1 VGLAKAAR
9 ARGGVLAIEPQP
21 AIYRITCANLA
32 LNALTDV
39 ASWQVGCGAQAGSM
53 RVPLIDYQARSLHNS
68 DAAEGISIG
77 HTRRTAG
84 VHALRRQETGATAP
98 QSGGNSLESG
108 GVGLPVSI
116 VPLDELGRDLPSL
129 RLSKVDVEGMEL
141 TLPEGA
147 RGLIQKHRPLLYVE
161 HDRLEK
167 SQSLIQW
174 ILDAQ
179 YRLRW
184 PLPPLF
190 NPENYFGVTENIY
203 GPVVSINVFC
213 SPREMGLP
221 MTKTMVE
228 ITDPAFHIL
237 HQ

>member
-1 VGLAKAAR
+1 
-9 ARGGVLAIEPQP
+9 
-21 AIYRITCANLA
+21 
-32 LNALTDV
+32 
-39 ASWQVGCGAQAGSM
+39 
-53 RVPLIDYQARSLHNS
+53 
-68 DAAEGISIG
+68 
-77 HTRRTAG
+77 
-84 VHALRRQETGATAP
+84 
-98 QSGGNSLESG
+98 
-108 GVGLPVSI
+108 VSI